1 MKEFAIRLHKGD
13 DLKRSICELCLDKT
27 GVVLSAV
34 GCLSNLKV
42 RLAGGKDFF
51 EKQADYEIVS
61 LMGTITNGKAH
72 IHGSFSDVDGKVI
85 GGHLCEG
92 SIINTTCE
100 LVLGILDEYDS
111 SRLYDDKTGYNEI
124 VFRRKK

>member
-72 IHGSFSDVDGKVI
+72 IHGSFSDADGKVI